1 VPQKYRFSTNMDTD
15 VIVLIK
21 EVGSSAQIEM
31 RTNPENL
38 SVNSTELLE
47 VQQVQEE
54 EDVEEQQEENRI
66 QLIHYAD
73 EGDVQREVKDT
84 ITSEYNNT
92 GSYISYI

>member
-1 VPQKYRFSTNMDTD
+1 MDTD

-31 RTNPENL
+31 RTDPENL

-47 VQQVQEE
+47 VQVQEE

-92 GSYISYI
+92 GSYI